1 MLGKFRRTQ
10 MPVISFANAKGGAGK
25 TTAALLLATEV
36 AARGKRVTI
45 FDADPQKWI
54 SRWYELPNQCHGISV
69 ISEISP
75 ASITE
80 QITYAAEESDY
91 VIVDLEGTENLVVAN
106 ALSVS
111 DLVVV
116 PIQGSS
122 MDARGGAKILSLIKK
137 LEKIVR
143 HDIKHCVVLTRSNAA
158 VTTRAMKT
166 VQDFLSAQNI
176 DVLMT
181 PIVERAAFRD
191 LFEFGGGL
199 DDLNPKV
206 VSGVVKAKENA
217 SLYAAE
223 ILERAIRIPKKRWY
237 NVFKRAS

>member
-1 MLGKFRRTQ
+1 

-36 AARGKRVTI
+36 AERGKSVTI

-54 SRWYELPNQCHGISV
+54 STWADLPGRPGNIQV
-69 ISEISP
+69 ISQIIP

-80 QITYAAEESDY
+80 QIMDAAAQTDY
-91 VIVDLEGTENLVVAN
+91 VIIDLEGTENLIVAN

-111 DLVVV
+111 DLVVI

-122 MDARGGAKILSLIKK
+122 MDARGGAKILTLIKK

-143 HDIKHCVVLTRSNAA
+143 HDIKHCVVLTRTNAA
-158 VTTRAMKT
+158 VTTRALKA
-166 VQDFLSAQNI
+166 VQEFLAVNGI
-176 DVLMT
+176 DVLLT
-181 PIVERAAFRD
+181 PIVERAAYRD

-199 DDLNPKV
+199 RAQNPKTV
-206 VSGVVKAKENA
+206 TNLGKAKENA
-217 SLYAAE
+217 VMFSAE
-223 ILERAIRIPKKRWY
+223 VLERAQVTPRRRWY
-237 NVFKRAS
+237 DVFKRAS